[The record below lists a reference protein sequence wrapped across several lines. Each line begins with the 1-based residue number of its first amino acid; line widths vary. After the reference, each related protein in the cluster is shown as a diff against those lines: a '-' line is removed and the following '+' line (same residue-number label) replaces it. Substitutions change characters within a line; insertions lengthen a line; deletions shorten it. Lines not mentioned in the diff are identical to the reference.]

1 MRISTEE
8 KIKSLECR
16 IEKVNQN
23 ISELEQTKIN
33 LMMLKREIHF
43 DDTKKVL
50 ETAFEETLKQ
60 LPETERKEMY
70 KKFEDFG

>member
-33 LMMLKREIHF
+33 LMMLKRELHYE
-43 DDTKKVL
+43 DTKQIL
-50 ETAFEETLKQ
+50 ETAFEETISQ
-60 LPETERKEMY
+60 LPETEKIEMY
-70 KKFEDFG
+70 KKFEDFS